1 MKDNNPML
9 ELAAIIEGLITDA
22 KEEEVFLGEVKS
34 GYPNLK
40 IKFKDIIL
48 EKENLL
54 ISSLVKDRL
63 DKKPM
68 YKNDYK
74 YEIKTGDTV
83 VMLARGDKF
92 VIIDK
97 VVSI

>member
-1 MKDNNPML
+1 ML

-22 KEEEVFLGEVKS
+22 KEEEVFLGVVKS

-63 DKKPM
+63 DKKTM

-74 YEIKTGDTV
+74 YEIKAGDTV